1 MDLSLDK
8 RLLKIFRDLN
18 DNVAPTD
25 SPHFTGIPRV
35 PSPNGENV
43 KQISNTEYATR
54 KINELYDLILASVT
68 TFENRL
74 NKYNLKLTL
83 IKKVSSFDYYE
94 ITTKNIYGGSV
105 KTSNNSKGM
114 KIKFNL
120 SSENGSEE

>member
-1 MDLSLDK
+1 MQYIVQDNTKLYFDYTMLDNNSRVVFFKYNSRK
-8 RLLKIFRDLN
+8 RLKKELR
-18 DNVAPTD
+18 NV
-25 SPHFTGIPRV
+25 F
-35 PSPNGENV
+35 
-43 KQISNTEYATR
+43 NTNS
-54 KINELYDLILASVT
+54 IVIV
-68 TFENRL
+68 ENRL

-120 SSENGSEE
+120 NDMKGSEEDA